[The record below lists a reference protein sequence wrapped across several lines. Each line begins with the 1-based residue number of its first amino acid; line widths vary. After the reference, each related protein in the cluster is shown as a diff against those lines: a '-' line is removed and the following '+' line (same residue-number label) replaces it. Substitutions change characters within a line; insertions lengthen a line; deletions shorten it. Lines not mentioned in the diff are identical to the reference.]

1 MGFIDTHTHLY
12 TEEFNTDRAAVVERA
27 RQAGAEALLL
37 PNIDRTSV
45 PSMMEMVAHYP
56 GYIFPMIGL
65 HPTEIGDN
73 YRQDL
78 VDMEAMLTPD
88 HPFVAIGEVGMD
100 LYWEQDK
107 EQVQR
112 EVFDTQIQ
120 WAVRHR
126 LPLMIHCRNAQ
137 KQLLEV
143 MYPYRDEHITGVFHC
158 FGGTPEEAQELL
170 KWDGFVLGIGGTL
183 TYKKSPLPTTL
194 AEVVPIERI
203 VLETD
208 SPYLA
213 PMPNRGKR
221 NESAYARFVLY
232 RLAEIYQIPVEE
244 MEHQLRQN
252 ALRIFP
258 RCTLNCSTQNS
269 EKCNSFS

>member
-12 TEEFNTDRAAVVERA
+12 TEEFNDDRAAVVERA
-27 RQAGAEALLL
+27 RQAGADALLL
-37 PNIDRTSV
+37 PNIDSASIR
-45 PSMMEMVAHYP
+45 PMMEMVERYP

-78 VDMEAMLTPD
+78 AVMESLLTPG

-107 EQVQR
+107 EALQR
-112 EVFDTQIQ
+112 EVFDLQIQ
-120 WAVRHR
+120 WAIRYR

-137 KQLLEV
+137 KQMLEV
-143 MYPYRDEHITGVFHC
+143 MRPYQSERLTGVFHC
-158 FGGTPEEAQELL
+158 FGGSEEEAQELL
-170 KWDGFVLGIGGTL
+170 EWDGFVLGIGGTL
-183 TYKKSPLPTTL
+183 TYKKSTLPTTL
-194 AEVVPIERI
+194 SRVVPKERI

-208 SPYLA
+208 SPYLT

-232 RLAEIYQIPVEE
+232 KLAEIYQVTVAE
-244 MEHQLRQN
+244 MEHQLNRNTRQ
-252 ALRIFP
+252 IFS
-258 RCTLNCSTQNS
+258 RCAVKSCTQNS
-269 EKCNSFS
+269 E